1 MPDWCW
7 TNICIYGPK
16 KERDRFHAELE
27 AHKRPEDRGHDT
39 EYSMLETWV
48 PMPKALLDTPSHYP
62 LLVCTF
68 MPIIEKS
75 KLPDD
80 FIGIVLN
87 AYTEQFNKLPAIT
100 SISDALRVAQ
110 SVFRPDFI
118 QAKAAVKLKRKY
130 GYASW
135 YEWAMAHWDSKWPD
149 ECELE
154 QIEDDCLVY
163 KITTPYNEPMPA
175 LKTISKLF
183 PKLHFSCSATYETG
197 GYSDID
203 IRNGKILKRE
213 DFDDDEN
220 EEEE

>member
-7 TNICIYGPK
+7 TNICISGPK

-27 AHKRPEDRGHDT
+27 AHKRPDGKGHDT

-48 PMPKALLDTPSHYP
+48 PMPKALVNTPSHYP

-75 KLPDD
+75 KIPDD

-87 AYTEQFNKLPAIT
+87 AYTAQFNKLPGIA

-110 SVFRPDFI
+110 SVFRPDFV

-135 YEWAMAHWDSKWPD
+135 YDWAMAHWDSKWSD
-149 ECELE
+149 DCELE
-154 QIEDDCLVY
+154 QIENDCLVY

-197 GYSDID
+197 GYSDTD
-203 IRNGKILKRE
+203 IRNGKILKRD
-213 DFDDDEN
+213 DFYDDN
-220 EEEE
+220 SEEEE